1 MNLLRR
7 RALLIL
13 ALPLALAACGESA
26 TSQKPATSTEDREFG
41 IPASQAPSA
50 DVARRDAKGF
60 ETGNKMSA
68 RVVYVF
74 FDPQCPHCGMF
85 WQEAKKLERDARFV
99 WIPVAILNKKSGIQG
114 AALLSAQDPAKLMDE
129 HEASLLA
136 NQGGIAPE
144 DKHDT
149 QIKAAIAKNT
159 RLLVS
164 FGAEGVPFIV
174 ANAADGKTVSGNGR
188 PAEKLAIDLGWKPA
202 ATAPEAPAGAPVAK

>member
-7 RALLIL
+7 RALLML

-26 TSQKPATSTEDREFG
+26 TPQKTNAAAEEREFG
-41 IPASQAPSA
+41 LPAVQAPSLEA
-50 DVARRDAKGF
+50 ATRSAKGF

-99 WIPVAILNKKSGIQG
+99 WVPVSILNKKSAVQG
-114 AALLSAQDPAKLMDE
+114 AALMSAQDPAKLMDE
-129 HEASLLA
+129 HEALLLA
-136 NQGGIAPE
+136 NQGGLATE
-144 DKHDT
+144 DKFDP
-149 QIKAAIAKNT
+149 QIKAVIAKNT

-164 FGAEGVPFIV
+164 FQAEGVPFLV
-174 ANAADGKTVSGNGR
+174 STTADGKPFSGNGR
-188 PAEKLAIDLGWKPA
+188 PAEKLAADLGWRPA
-202 ATAPEAPAGAPVAK
+202 ALVPEAPAGAPVAN